1 MGKLLS
7 TIQVDAFRRDGF
19 LVVPDLVSADDCVA
33 LRERAMQLAE
43 EHVPSPE
50 QATVFTADGK
60 PQHTSDD
67 YFLTSGEKIRCFF
80 EKDAFD
86 ESGRLRSQ
94 PHLSLNKLGHAMH
107 DLDPVFDSFSRTP
120 QLAAVASDIG
130 MRDPLLLQSMYI
142 FKQAHIGGEVTC
154 HTDHTYL
161 WTEPRS
167 VVGFWFAIDDA
178 TRENGCMWAVPGGH
192 RLPVRTRSR
201 LNESRTATVT
211 TCSTPSRIRSTISC
225 ASKPSAARLCCSTVP
240 CRTCRRPTPAT
251 NRGTRTPS
259 TRSTARQTISTTT
272 GCSVPRSPCAD
283 SPATRP
289 TMATLRFSFGTM
301 GSGKS
306 TLALQIH
313 HNLSSRGLRGLLITK
328 LDRDGAQVTSRLGVS
343 SPAVDI
349 GAAPS
354 LVALA
359 RQHMPLDFLVCDEV
373 QFYSVEQ
380 CDELA
385 TIVDD
390 FGIDVYSFG
399 LITDFRGLLFDGTK
413 RMLEIADQR
422 TEMQVEA
429 RCWCGARARTTHDS

>member
-1 MGKLLS
+1 MGKFLS
-7 TIQVDAFRRDGF
+7 ASQIDAFRRDGF
-19 LVVPDLVSADDCVA
+19 LVVPDFVSADDCVA

-211 TCSTPSRIRSTISC
+211 DVLDPEPYPLDDLVCLEAKRGTLVLLDGAVPHL
-225 ASKPSAARLCCSTVP
+225 SAANTSDKPRHAYTIHAIDGAANYLDDNWLQ
-240 CRTCRRPTPAT
+240 RPTLP
-251 NRGTRTPS
+251 
-259 TRSTARQTISTTT
+259 
-272 GCSVPRSPCAD
+272 
-283 SPATRP
+283 
-289 TMATLRFSFGTM
+289 
-301 GSGKS
+301 
-306 TLALQIH
+306 
-313 HNLSSRGLRGLLITK
+313 LRGF
-328 LDRDGAQVTSRLGVS
+328 S
-343 SPAVDI
+343 
-349 GAAPS
+349 
-354 LVALA
+354 
-359 RQHMPLDFLVCDEV
+359 HN
-373 QFYSVEQ
+373 
-380 CDELA
+380 
-385 TIVDD
+385 
-390 FGIDVYSFG
+390 
-399 LITDFRGLLFDGTK
+399 
-413 RMLEIADQR
+413 
-422 TEMQVEA
+422 
-429 RCWCGARARTTHDS
+429 

>member
-1 MGKLLS
+1 MGRYLTS
-7 TIQVDAFRRDGF
+7 AQVDAFRRDGF
-19 LVVPDLVSADDCVA
+19 LVVTDFVAADDCLA

-43 EHVPSPE
+43 QHVPSPE

-86 ESGRLRSQ
+86 ETGRLRSQ

-130 MRDPLLLQSMYI
+130 MIDPLLLQSMYI

-211 TCSTPSRIRSTISC
+211 DVLDPEPYPLDNLVRLEAKRGTLVLLDGAVPHL
-225 ASKPSAARLCCSTVP
+225 SAANTSDKPRHAYTIHAIDGEANYLDDNWLQ
-240 CRTCRRPTPAT
+240 RPTLP
-251 NRGTRTPS
+251 
-259 TRSTARQTISTTT
+259 
-272 GCSVPRSPCAD
+272 
-283 SPATRP
+283 
-289 TMATLRFSFGTM
+289 
-301 GSGKS
+301 
-306 TLALQIH
+306 
-313 HNLSSRGLRGLLITK
+313 LRGFC
-328 LDRDGAQVTSRLGVS
+328 RN
-343 SPAVDI
+343 
-349 GAAPS
+349 
-354 LVALA
+354 
-359 RQHMPLDFLVCDEV
+359 
-373 QFYSVEQ
+373 
-380 CDELA
+380 
-385 TIVDD
+385 
-390 FGIDVYSFG
+390 
-399 LITDFRGLLFDGTK
+399 
-413 RMLEIADQR
+413 
-422 TEMQVEA
+422 
-429 RCWCGARARTTHDS
+429 